1 MSHIGKR
8 NEINPADMER
18 LHRLMLTAVK
28 GEPVSLVAQAALDIC
43 LGLWVNSGDVTKDM
57 ALHVVQSQIESL
69 FTERSN

>member
-18 LHRLMLTAVK
+18 LHRAMLTAVK
-28 GEPVSLVAQAALDIC
+28 GEPVSLVAQAGLDIC
-43 LGLWVNSGDVTKDM
+43 LGLWARSGDVTRDT
-57 ALHVVQSQIESL
+57 ALQVVTSQIESL

>member
-57 ALHVVQSQIESL
+57 ALRVVTSQIESL

>member
-18 LHRLMLTAVK
+18 LHRAMLTAVK
-28 GEPVSLVAQAALDIC
+28 GEPVSLVAQAGLDIC
-43 LGLWVNSGDVTKDM
+43 LGLWARSGDVTRDT
-57 ALHVVQSQIESL
+57 ALQVVTSQIESM

>member
-8 NEINPADMER
+8 GDINPADMER

-43 LGLWVNSGDVTKDM
+43 LGLWFNSGDVTKDM
-57 ALHVVQSQIESL
+57 ALHVVQSQIENL